1 MVISRKE
8 GHLTAEG
15 KAPERV
21 KVVWAPQPRRP

>member
-21 KVVWAPQPRRP
+21 QVVWAPQPRRP